1 MIDPFMTTL
10 THLECSRCGT
20 QHDPAVARNLCDC
33 GGPLLARYDL
43 EMARTGW
50 SRDWVKNAP
59 ATMWRYAPVLPVRKP
74 PSIVSLGEGMT
85 PLIHARRLGER
96 LGAGNLWIKDEG
108 LNPTA
113 TFKARG
119 ISCAVSMAVEL
130 GISGVAVRS
139 EGNAAGAVAAYA
151 AAAGMEAQV
160 FMPADGPRANY
171 VECRAHG
178 ARVVTAFPKGLFD
191 VSALHEPYRIEGS
204 KTVGYEIA
212 EQMSWTLPDA
222 VVYPVGEGVG
232 LIGAWKAFEELAQL
246 AWTAGARPRMIAVR
260 AENPRTVAAGLRVTE
275 PLGAALVLKIL
286 SETGGGAVAVSDR
299 EIVAAALELAA
310 VEGILAAPEG
320 AAAVAALPKLL
331 AAGLL
336 KRDERIVVVNTGS
349 GLEYLEMYAT
359 RFPRGAAGEQD
370 KLGGLITPR

>member
-1 MIDPFMTTL
+1 MTTL
-10 THLECSRCGT
+10 THLECSRCRT
-20 QHDPAVARNLCDC
+20 QYDPAVARNLCDC

-50 SRDWVKNAP
+50 SRDWIKNAP

-96 LGAGNLWIKDEG
+96 LDAGNLWIKDEG

-113 TFKARG
+113 TFKVLG

-130 GISGVAVRS
+130 GIPGVAVRS
-139 EGNAAGAVAAYA
+139 EGNAASALAAYA

-160 FMPADGPRANY
+160 VLPADAPRANY
-171 VECRAHG
+171 VECSAHG
-178 ARVVTAFPKGLFD
+178 ARVVTTFSEGLFD
-191 VSALHEPYRIEGS
+191 LSALHEPYRIEGS
-204 KTVGYEIA
+204 KTIGYEIA
-212 EQMSWTLPDA
+212 EQMSWTLPDV
-222 VVYPVGEGVG
+222 VVYPVGAGVG
-232 LIGAWKAFEELAQL
+232 LIGAWKAFEELEQL

-260 AENPRTVAAGLRVTE
+260 AENPRTVAAGLRATE
-275 PLGAALVLKIL
+275 PLGEGMVLKIIGE
-286 SETGGGAVAVSDR
+286 SGGTTVAVGDR

-349 GLEYLEMYAT
+349 GLKYLEMYAT
-359 RFPRGAAGEQD
+359 RFPRAAAGEQD